1 MAEDMTIAKM
11 CAPTLAGIKTGS
23 LYCYRYDDREK
34 MLQAIREWNRKLSPK
49 GVILVTLRF
58 EGQNALIY
66 AFRPKQLRK
75 DFRTESVAK
84 LLREFG
90 YNPEKKENCIATLIG
105 RITDGQS
112 FPHEI
117 GLFLGYPPEDVK
129 GFIENRAGG
138 YKAVGCWKVYG
149 DETEAKRK
157 FEAYRRCT
165 NWFMKR
171 LSGGERLERLTVMI

>member
-1 MAEDMTIAKM
+1 MAEEMMIAKM
-11 CAPTLAGIKTGS
+11 CAPTLAGLKTGS
-23 LYCYRYDDREK
+23 LYRYRYTTRSE
-34 MLQAIREWNRKLSPK
+34 MLKAVREWNRKLSPK

-58 EGQNALIY
+58 EEQNALIY

-75 DFRTESVAK
+75 DFRTENVAK

-90 YNPEKKENCIATLIG
+90 YNPEKKENCIATLIERISEG
-105 RITDGQS
+105 RD

-117 GLFLGYPPEDVK
+117 GLFLGYPPEDVR

-157 FEAYRRCT
+157 FETYRRCT
-165 NWFMKR
+165 NWFVKR
-171 LSGGERLERLTVMI
+171 LSGGERLERLTVPI